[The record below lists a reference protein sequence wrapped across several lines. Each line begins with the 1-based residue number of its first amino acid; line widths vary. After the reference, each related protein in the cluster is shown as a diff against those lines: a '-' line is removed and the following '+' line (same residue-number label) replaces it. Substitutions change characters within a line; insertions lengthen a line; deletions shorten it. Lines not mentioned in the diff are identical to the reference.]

1 MSRLYYG
8 EESNPLTN
16 EIVNVCAG
24 KEFNPRSPIGDSL
37 VKESQSCSIA
47 GMLLVGRLAEQAAG
61 KLLYYDYAKQSPV
74 MLDMFRFCKSVN
86 LTCPTS
92 L

>member
-8 EESNPLTN
+8 EESNPLTE

-24 KEFNPRSPIGDSL
+24 MEWKSHIYHPLDCWL
-37 VKESQSCSIA
+37 A

-74 MLDMFRFCKSVN
+74 MLEMFRC
-86 LTCPTS
+86 
-92 L
+92 

>member
-1 MSRLYYG
+1 MSFPFLSRLYYG
-8 EESNPLTN
+8 EESNPLTE

-24 KEFNPRSPIGDSL
+24 MEWKPHIPLDCWL
-37 VKESQSCSIA
+37 A

-74 MLDMFRFCKSVN
+74 MLEMFRCYSG
-86 LTCPTS
+86 L
-92 L
+92 

>member
-1 MSRLYYG
+1 MPPSLPLSRLYYG
-8 EESNPLTN
+8 EESNPLTE

-24 KEFNPRSPIGDSL
+24 T
-37 VKESQSCSIA
+37 ESSSSFHIDCWLA

-74 MLDMFRFCKSVN
+74 MLEMFRFSR
-86 LTCPTS
+86 
-92 L
+92 